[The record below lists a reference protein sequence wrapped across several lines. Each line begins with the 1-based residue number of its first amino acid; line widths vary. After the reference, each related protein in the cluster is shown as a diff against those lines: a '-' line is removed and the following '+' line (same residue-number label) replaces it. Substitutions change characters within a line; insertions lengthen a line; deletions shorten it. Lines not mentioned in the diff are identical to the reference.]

1 VKSKYA
7 ESKGEQSKGG
17 KKGNVWHF
25 QAHALMGITK
35 PESVDIAVLN
45 RTAVIIDCCC
55 VLAIVDIPDAKAARK
70 R

>member
-1 VKSKYA
+1 
-7 ESKGEQSKGG
+7 
-17 KKGNVWHF
+17 
-25 QAHALMGITK
+25 MGITK